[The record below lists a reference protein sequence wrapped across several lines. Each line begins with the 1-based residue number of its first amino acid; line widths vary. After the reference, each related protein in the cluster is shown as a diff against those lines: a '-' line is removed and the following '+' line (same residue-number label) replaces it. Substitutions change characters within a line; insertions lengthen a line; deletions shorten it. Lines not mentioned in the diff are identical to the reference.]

1 MCICEDKEKIESA
14 LICITAV
21 SCVWQVATACA
32 DSPVINQS
40 PNEGQITKAELDQK
54 WLKGFV
60 FFLREKYAQLLNL
73 SRFN

>member
-1 MCICEDKEKIESA
+1 MCLCEDKVKIESA
-14 LICITAV
+14 LICILKITAV
-21 SCVWQVATACA
+21 SYVWQEATACA

-60 FFLREKYAQLLNL
+60 FFLREKHA
-73 SRFN
+73 